1 MITELCLG
9 CTEVVQSRQRRA
21 MSVSGHE
28 EGWSM
33 ITELCLGCTE
43 VVQSRQRRAMSVSG
57 HEEGWSMITLLFR
70 LYRGG
75 TVPSKETYE
84 CEWT

>member
-1 MITELCLG
+1 MIILLCLG

-33 ITELCLGCTE
+33 ITVLCLGCAE
-43 VVQSRQRRAMSVSG
+43 GVQPRQRRAMSING
-57 HEEGWSMITLLFR
+57 HEEGWFMISVLFR

-75 TVPSKETYE
+75 TVPPKESHE
-84 CEWT
+84 CELT